1 MVGDG
6 SAPDA
11 TEVEAFIVRWRMSEG
26 AERASFPSFI
36 SEFCELLRMERPQP
50 PTSDV
55 EAVAYRFEYPVRL
68 TGPDGSGTTGRI
80 DLYRKRCFVA
90 EAKQS
95 RLRGQSKEIL
105 PAGDT
110 DDGVVG
116 APRGRRG
123 ADRGLDVMMLN
134 AKRQAEQ
141 YCRALPAAHGWPPFI
156 ILCDV
161 GHCFEFYADFSGQGK
176 NYAQFPDRHR
186 FRVYLEDLR
195 DPAIR
200 AWIARIW
207 SDPTSLDP
215 SRQAALATRQIA
227 QRLALVSKALERR
240 HDPED
245 VALFLMRCVFTMFA
259 EDVRLIPADSFKRL
273 LRECLEACVRPIRR

>member
-1 MVGDG
+1 MSGGKV
-6 SAPDA
+6 APDA
-11 TEVEAFIVRWRMSEG
+11 VEVEAFIARWRASEG

-36 SEFCELLRMERPQP
+36 GELCELLRIERPQP
-50 PTSDV
+50 PTSDP
-55 EAVAYRFEYPVRL
+55 EAVTYRFEYPVRQF
-68 TGPDGSGTTGRI
+68 GPDGSATTGWI

-90 EAKQS
+90 EAKQL
-95 RLRGQSKEIL
+95 RLKGQPKEIL
-105 PAGDT
+105 PAGSG
-110 DDGVVG
+110 DDEPTR

-141 YCRALPAAHGWPPFI
+141 YCRALPASHGWPPFI

-195 DPAIR
+195 DPATR
-200 AWIARIW
+200 ERIARIW
-207 SDPTSLDP
+207 SDPLALDP
-215 SRQAALATRQIA
+215 ARQAALATRRITGCRTPQCRTRSS
-227 QRLALVSKALERR
+227 RLCL
-240 HDPED
+240 
-245 VALFLMRCVFTMFA
+245 
-259 EDVRLIPADSFKRL
+259 KREH
-273 LRECLEACVRPIRR
+273 R